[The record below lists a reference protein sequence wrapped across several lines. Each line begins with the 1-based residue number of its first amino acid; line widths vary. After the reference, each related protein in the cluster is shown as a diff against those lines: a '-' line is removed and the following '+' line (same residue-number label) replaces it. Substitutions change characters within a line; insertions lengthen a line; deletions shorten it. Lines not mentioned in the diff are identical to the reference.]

1 MKVGPFLIIEERGPV
16 NYKLD
21 LPKDSKQH
29 PVFYISLLEP
39 ADPNIPL
46 QQHFQYEIEEEDE
59 YEVEEILG

>member
-1 MKVGPFLIIEERGPV
+1 MKVGLFFIIEERGLV

-21 LPKDSKQH
+21 LLKDSKRY
-29 PVFYISLLEP
+29 PVFYISLLEL